1 MAFRKIE
8 AGLVHAPVDE
18 FIGKT
23 GTIFYDNDL
32 GDFRISDGQT
42 PGGIALS
49 FGGGGG
55 DYTLPTAT
63 TTVKGGVKIDGTT
76 IAITNQVIRVGTV
89 PYSSLSGTPTIP
101 TNNNQLTNGAA
112 YITSAAL
119 SGLAT
124 ETYVTTRGYLTTVA
138 YADVTGKPTL
148 FSGSYADLTNKP
160 TLFSGSYADLTNKPT
175 IPTNN
180 NELTNGAA
188 YITSAALSGLAS
200 ETYVTTR
207 GYITSA
213 ALSTYA
219 LTSSIPTDISQLT
232 DTQSLLGQGG
242 GGGGTTYITNNVA
255 NPFSFSIA
263 GDDSTLR
270 EIANGESI
278 KITGAGGITVTTDAE
293 GNVTVTGTPA
303 SLAGYATESYVTSR
317 GYITGLSFNDL
328 TDKPNLAGTYTF
340 NVAADD
346 STLRTIG
353 TEETVKF
360 VGAGGIT
367 TASDDEGKITITQGT
382 TSSLVNGAKTFGL
395 DSNGVITF
403 TGSYSQSPSMFV
415 STAGF
420 ALSKVYASGGSATQV
435 DIGNNVSITVGIGDD
450 EITGLETAKG
460 WYFKTD
466 GDLEIPGNICS
477 EGNINIEV
485 NLTDSTRRRWQFGE
499 DGALTFPNGMT
510 MGDLDGAEGI
520 QGSADTLIG
529 IISQGIGGSATLQ
542 WVDDPEDATAVA
554 AVVVNSLFAANTGT
568 VQIITGDIGPVP
580 EHSWTFGTD
589 GSLTLPDGS
598 PILFGGNNCRIQAL
612 QAFSISSDGGIAVE
626 VTDKQ
631 WLFNPD
637 GTLELPGDIR
647 SNGNINIDINLTDS
661 TLRRWQFGEDGALT
675 LPEGGRIN
683 AVGYNNIVRLGNDGF
698 MVANGSIFNENE
710 TGLSINGQN
719 SDAGTYIQIPG
730 RTASENGEPLIIS
743 HNWDAAINIQGGGGI
758 WSFGSDGGITFPD
771 DTVQTTAW
779 TGVADYNN
787 LINKP
792 NLASTYQFSVAA
804 DDSTQR
810 LISTDETVKF
820 IGASGITT
828 ASDAEGNITIT
839 GPSLAGLATETFV
852 TTRGYITSSALTG
865 LATETFVTTQGYI
878 TGLSYND
885 LTDKPNLAGTYSWSI
900 AADDSTQFEIAA
912 GNLVKI
918 KGAGGITTSSDA
930 DGNITITG
938 AASDR
943 LTSNARS
950 AVLNS
955 NGTFSLPTLTA
966 EPATP
971 QAGQMALAN
980 GTSWD
985 PIAQNNGAPYMVIYT
1000 GIAWI
1005 GMGGVTVDKVY
1016 EMILEMG

>member
-49 FGGGGG
+49 FGGGTGG

-180 NELTNGAA
+180 NELTNGAG
-188 YITSAALSGLAS
+188 YITSSSLTGLAT

-213 ALSTYA
+213 ALSGYA
-219 LTSSIPTDISQLT
+219 LTGAIPTDISQLT
-232 DTQSLLGQGG
+232 DTTNLLGTGG
-242 GGGGTTYITNNVA
+242 GSGGGTTYITNNVA

-278 KITGAGGITVTTDAE
+278 KITGAGGIAVTTDAE
-293 GNVTVTGTPA
+293 GNVTVTGTPV
-303 SLAGYATESYVTSR
+303 SLAGYATETYVTSR

-360 VGAGGIT
+360 VGEGGIT

-382 TSSLVNGAKTFGL
+382 TSSLVNGAHTVSLGSTGTVTFPNGALTVTGNKIRNVTAVEGLSAGSELEVSGAKTVITNGVTSTLGGGDGGLTNQSLFEVSTNKILNAFQVITTLGDGDGGITSELITELDNNGFKIGQRVTNYLGGDSEPLVGFSGWTFGTVGQ
-395 DSNGVITF
+395 SQAITF
-403 TGSYSQSPSMFV
+403 PDATVQ
-415 STAGF
+415 STAWTGIAN
-420 ALSKVYASGGSATQV
+420 ALR
-435 DIGNNVSITVGIGDD
+435 
-450 EITGLETAKG
+450 
-460 WYFKTD
+460 
-466 GDLEIPGNICS
+466 S
-477 EGNINIEV
+477 ESNINIEV
-485 NLTDSTRRRWQFGE
+485 NLTDSTK
-499 DGALTFPNGMT
+499 
-510 MGDLDGAEGI
+510 
-520 QGSADTLIG
+520 
-529 IISQGIGGSATLQ
+529 
-542 WVDDPEDATAVA
+542 
-554 AVVVNSLFAANTGT
+554 
-568 VQIITGDIGPVP
+568 
-580 EHSWTFGTD
+580 
-589 GSLTLPDGS
+589 
-598 PILFGGNNCRIQAL
+598 RI
-612 QAFSISSDGGIAVE
+612 
-626 VTDKQ
+626 
-631 WLFNPD
+631 
-637 GTLELPGDIR
+637 
-647 SNGNINIDINLTDS
+647 
-661 TLRRWQFGEDGALT
+661 WQFGEDGALT

-698 MVANGSIFNENE
+698 MVANGAIFNENE
-710 TGLSINGQN
+710 DGLYLGGQN

-730 RTASENGEPLIIS
+730 RTASENGEPLIIA
-743 HNWDAAINIQGGGGI
+743 HQWDAAINIQGGGGI
-758 WSFGSDGGITFPD
+758 WSFGSDGSITFPD

-792 NLASTYQFSVAA
+792 NLA
-804 DDSTQR
+804 
-810 LISTDETVKF
+810 
-820 IGASGITT
+820 
-828 ASDAEGNITIT
+828 
-839 GPSLAGLATETFV
+839 
-852 TTRGYITSSALTG
+852 
-865 LATETFVTTQGYI
+865 
-878 TGLSYND
+878 
-885 LTDKPNLAGTYSWSI
+885 GTYSWSI
-900 AADDSTQFEIAA
+900 AADDSTQLEISA

-918 KGAGGITTSSDA
+918 VGTRGVTTTSNSD
-930 DGNITITG
+930 GQITITG
-938 AASDR
+938 PDLSTYATQSYVTTALSNSGIIVSTTAPAGQPEGKLWYNSASLELYVRYDSAWVAASASFSGDYND
-943 LTSNARS
+943 LTNR
-950 AVLNS
+950 
-955 NGTFSLPTLTA
+955 PTNVSQFTND
-966 EPATP
+966 
-971 QAGQMALAN
+971 AN
-980 GTSWD
+980 YVSRD
-985 PIAQNNGAPYMVIYT
+985 E
-1000 GIAWI
+1000 
-1005 GMGGVTVDKVY
+1005 VY
-1016 EMILEMG
+1016 LMILELTG

>member
-8 AGLVHAPVDE
+8 AGLVHADVDE

-23 GTIFYDNDL
+23 GTIFYDNSL

-49 FGGGGG
+49 VGGGEGG
-55 DYTLPTAT
+55 NYSLPTAT

-101 TNNNQLTNGAA
+101 TNNNELTNGAA
-112 YITSAAL
+112 YITSSALTGLATESYVTTRGYITTSALTDYALTSAVPTNNNQLSNGAAYITSSAL
-119 SGLAT
+119 TGLAT

-138 YADVTGKPTL
+138 YADI
-148 FSGSYADLTNKP
+148 TNKP

-175 IPTNN
+175 IPTDINQ
-180 NELTNGAA
+180 LADA
-188 YITSAALSGLAS
+188 SG
-200 ETYVTTR
+200 
-207 GYITSA
+207 
-213 ALSTYA
+213 
-219 LTSSIPTDISQLT
+219 
-232 DTQSLLGQGG
+232 LLGQGG
-242 GGGGTTYITNNVA
+242 GGGGTTYITNNVE
-255 NPFSFSIA
+255 NPFTFSIA

-293 GNVTVTGTPA
+293 GNVTVTGTPV
-303 SLAGYATESYVTSR
+303 SLAGYATESYVNSR

-328 TDKPNLAGTYTF
+328 TDKPDLAGTYTF

-499 DGALTFPNGMT
+499 DGALT
-510 MGDLDGAEGI
+510 
-520 QGSADTLIG
+520 
-529 IISQGIGGSATLQ
+529 
-542 WVDDPEDATAVA
+542 
-554 AVVVNSLFAANTGT
+554 
-568 VQIITGDIGPVP
+568 
-580 EHSWTFGTD
+580 
-589 GSLTLPDGS
+589 
-598 PILFGGNNCRIQAL
+598 
-612 QAFSISSDGGIAVE
+612 
-626 VTDKQ
+626 
-631 WLFNPD
+631 
-637 GTLELPGDIR
+637 
-647 SNGNINIDINLTDS
+647 
-661 TLRRWQFGEDGALT
+661 

-710 TGLSINGQN
+710 TGLYFGGQN

-730 RTASENGEPLIIS
+730 LAASEAGEPLIIS
-743 HNWDAAINIQGGGGI
+743 HQWPNASIDILGGGGI

-839 GPSLAGLATETFV
+839 GPSLAGLATETYV
-852 TTRGYITSSALTG
+852 TTQGYITSSALTG

-938 AASDR
+938 AAQDR

-955 NGTFSLPTLTA
+955 NGTFSLPTMTVA
-966 EPATP
+966 PTSP

-1000 GIAWI
+1000 GASWM
-1005 GMGGVTVDKVY
+1005 GLGGVTMDQVY
-1016 EMILEMG
+1016 MAVLELGSAGV